1 MTTFDAFHPWP
12 HGRLDRQYLRQCAA
26 YRLLARGK
34 IGAAGAVEIMAQ
46 RKVTRPERLSIT
58 SPDGR
63 NLGRWGIGETR
74 DEIAVKLAASGYTLH
89 PDNTITGPP
98 R

>member
-1 MTTFDAFHPWP
+1 MTDHLI
-12 HGRLDRQYLRQCAA
+12 GRLEYAKD
-26 YRLLARGK
+26 
-34 IGAAGAVEIMAQ
+34 
-46 RKVTRPERLSIT
+46 RPERLSIT

-89 PDNTITGPP
+89 PDDTITGPAQ
-98 R
+98 